1 MRKTTMIMPSTEFV
15 LISAAIFAGS
25 FALDWIIGGL
35 ALKRNGTDTRP
46 SFATAGASAGD
57 LDKAA

>member
-1 MRKTTMIMPSTEFV
+1 MIMPSTEFV

-25 FALDWIIGGL
+25 FALDWLIGGL
-35 ALKRNGTDTRP
+35 ALRRNGADTRP